1 MEIII
6 AIQLS
11 LEEDTVHDEKVK
23 VIFIQTEFV
32 LIRTGFSNSNYR
44 YSRNIFGMHEI
55 SNNIH
60 LASLVVVI
68 QAENRN
74 WGERSIEQN
83 FRADGSIPLNHGGE
97 NKPPT
102 HPRAGCGI
110 KRDND
115 RP

>member
-23 VIFIQTEFV
+23 VIFIQAEFV
-32 LIRTGFSNSNYR
+32 LIRTGFSNSNCR

-74 WGERSIEQN
+74 WGERSRIFE
-83 FRADGSIPLNHGGE
+83 RV
-97 NKPPT
+97 
-102 HPRAGCGI
+102 
-110 KRDND
+110 D
-115 RP
+115 RSL